1 MNMLNT
7 LNKNGVFTYKDDSYD
22 FNFKTSLSAMEKL
35 SFVRNVVDTIVD
47 DKSYDV
53 VIRDLV
59 FDFNII
65 AFFTNIDTSFI
76 EMKDEDGNDINH
88 ILLIEHFLNE
98 SNVVDIVKANME
110 DGVIEELTNAID
122 LNVQYLTGICLN
134 SVNNSLAKLLSTLEK
149 KFNGVDLDSMMPMV
163 QKFASMTDDFT
174 VDNIVSAYMNSD
186 IHKGNIVE
194 IEKAKASKEE
204 KVEVSE
210 SKKSTKKKED
220 KTKSE

>member
-1 MNMLNT
+1 MNM

-88 ILLIEHFLNE
+88 IILIEHFLNE

-186 IHKGNIVE
+186 IHKSNIVE

>member
-1 MNMLNT
+1 M

-174 VDNIVSAYMNSD
+174 VDNIVSAYMKSD
-186 IHKGNIVE
+186 IHKSNIVE

>member
-1 MNMLNT
+1 MNM

-186 IHKGNIVE
+186 IHKSNIVE

>member
-1 MNMLNT
+1 M

-186 IHKGNIVE
+186 IHKSNIVE